1 MKSHELHQAVLI
13 DVYNSVGLSHDR
25 DVQRLV
31 KRASSEGRHFLDI
44 TLPTLDDLLL
54 EGLSKGLLPNSVGW
68 AMKRCKPKFL
78 FPLWDRIFDD
88 AGIVLSEPCI
98 ESIRGIRQIS
108 RLSKKVFE
116 VCSPSLVES
125 AISRFVELDAS
136 LADSEIF
143 STLPDIAFILFKDI
157 IHNVSEETILDF
169 VKHGPGAV
177 AEGSDSVSKFE
188 FSSVS
193 PQIESVFGP
202 ETFRPFWAWGLEDP
216 PKTAVTPARLC
227 AVPKT
232 ALKPRLI
239 SIEPSYN
246 QYIQQGIHS
255 ILKRGIGSMAIC
267 QYDSAYPN
275 WELARRG
282 SIDGTLST
290 IDLSDASDRVSLRLF
305 EHVFSRFPRF
315 VALCNASRSATVDT
329 GHGVILLKKF
339 ASMGSAVT
347 FPVEALVFTAI
358 LILSVM
364 EHDGLGLSS
373 VRAIAR
379 RPELRVYGDDIIV
392 PTIYCPKLFENLE
405 KFGLKVNLDKS
416 FFSGSFRESCGMDF
430 YAGVQVQPVYQ
441 RRHLPQ
447 NRHHV
452 EEIISLSSFRD
463 RFLRIYG
470 EGAVT
475 SLVDDLLNRVLGFYP
490 WHSDP
495 PRSNS
500 VSRRGKSKTR
510 WNRDL
515 QRHETSV
522 WVQSSK
528 RRLTPASD
536 YAKLFASL
544 SWVGSDEP
552 PDLDR
557 VTHGARPYAA
567 KLKRRWVEEY

>member
-1 MKSHELHQAVLI
+1 LKSHELHRAVLI
-13 DVYNSVGLSHDR
+13 DVYRSVGLSHDR

-44 TLPTLDDLLL
+44 TLPTLDDFLL
-54 EGLSKGLLPNSVGW
+54 EGLSKGSLPSITGW

-78 FPLWDRIFDD
+78 FPLWDRVFDD
-88 AGIVLSEPCI
+88 AGVVLSEPCTD
-98 ESIRGIRQIS
+98 SIRGIRQIS

-116 VCSPSLVES
+116 VCSTSNVES
-125 AISRFVELDAS
+125 AISKFIELDAS
-136 LADSEIF
+136 LADSEYF
-143 STLPDIAFILFKDI
+143 STLPDIAFILFKDV
-157 IHNVSEETILDF
+157 IHGVSEEAI
-169 VKHGPGAV
+169 VENVQHGPGAV
-177 AEGSDSVSKFE
+177 AEGLDSVSKFD
-188 FSSVS
+188 FPSVS
-193 PQIESVFGP
+193 PEIESVFGP
-202 ETFRPFWAWGLEDP
+202 EVFRPFWGWGLQEP
-216 PKTAVTPARLC
+216 PKTAVVPARLH
-227 AVPKT
+227 AAPKT
-232 ALKPRLI
+232 AVKPRLI
-239 SIEPSYN
+239 SIEPVYN

-255 ILKRGIGSMAIC
+255 ILKRGIGRMAIC
-267 QYDSAYPN
+267 QYDSASPN
-275 WELARRG
+275 WELARQG

-290 IDLSDASDRVSLRLF
+290 IDLSDASDRVSLSLF

-315 VALCNASRSATVDT
+315 VAYCKASRSATVDT
-329 GHGVILLKKF
+329 GHGVINLRKF
-339 ASMGSAVT
+339 ASMGSTVT

-358 LILSVM
+358 LVMSVM
-364 EHDGLGLSS
+364 ECDGLGLSS

-379 RPELRVYGDDIIV
+379 RPGLRVYGDDIIV

-405 KFGLKVNLDKS
+405 RFGLKVNQNKS
-416 FFSGSFRESCGMDF
+416 FFSGSFRESCGMD
-430 YAGVQVQPVYQ
+430 YYKGIQVQPVYQ
-441 RRHLPQ
+441 RKHLPQ

-463 RFLRIYG
+463 RFLGIYG

-475 SLVDDLLNRVLGFYP
+475 SLVDDLLNRVLGYYP

-515 QRHETSV
+515 QRHETLV

-528 RRLTPASD
+528 RRLTRASD

-544 SWVGSDEP
+544 SYVGSDEP